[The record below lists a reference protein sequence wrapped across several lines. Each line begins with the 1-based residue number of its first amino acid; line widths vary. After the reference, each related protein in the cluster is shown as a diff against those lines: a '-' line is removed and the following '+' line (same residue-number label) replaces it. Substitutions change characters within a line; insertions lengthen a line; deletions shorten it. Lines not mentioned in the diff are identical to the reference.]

1 VASVQITTSTYAA
14 PFWEAAQG
22 VVAAGSRIWTGFNT
36 GAGVVY
42 YYSDNAGSSWTQHVD
57 AAPST
62 ATNRPVALA
71 TGNDGTTQHFYAVY
85 ESNQGDS
92 GGGGG
97 YRNIHTNV
105 SSGTPGALAGGTFE
119 AGSPNGVAFASL
131 FLTPTGTNPRI
142 WALERYQTAA
152 TPTYELRVRYA
163 TLWTNPDT
171 IGNWSNLT
179 GTLNT
184 ASTMKVAQGAF
195 LTIGGANR
203 ACIVML
209 NPGVTPNTLNAHTFD
224 PTAATPALGT
234 ATSFGALAS
243 TNVFDTTTSAWG
255 LTPGPTEQPQFC
267 MAAKNDYIVA
277 GRRDATAG
285 TWAFYKSVDGT
296 TWTTPTGWTGL
307 SGIGRAAIA
316 SDGTDFFIV
325 HTDTYAIKSSAASM
339 QVRKITAATD
349 TLGAAQSFSDNQAGS
364 FTISVAGGTLHC
376 VYRSGTVSPYSVRY
390 DSLATSTLAPASGIP
405 NLTARKY
412 RPARRHH

>member
-1 VASVQITTSTYAA
+1 VASVQIVTSTYAA
-14 PFWEAAQG
+14 PLWEATQG
-22 VVAAGSRIWTGFNT
+22 VVAAGSRIWTGFNS

-57 AAPST
+57 AAPSS
-62 ATNRPVALA
+62 ATNRHVTLA
-71 TGNDGTTQHFYAVY
+71 TGNDGTTQHLYAEY
-85 ESNQGDS
+85 ESNQGDDA
-92 GGGGG
+92 GGGGF
-97 YRNIHTNV
+97 RNVHSNV
-105 SSGTPGALAGGTFE
+105 LSGTPGALTGGTLEAGGTNL
-119 AGSPNGVAFASL
+119 GASYPSS
-131 FLTPTGTNPRI
+131 FLTPTGTNPRLWI
-142 WALERYQTAA
+142 IERRKTAA
-152 TPTYELRVRYA
+152 TAYEMRVLYA

-171 IGNWSNLT
+171 ATNYA
-179 GTLNT
+179 TLS
-184 ASTMKVAQGAF
+184 ALSSTSVMKMGQGAF
-195 LTIGGANR
+195 LTIAAANR
-203 ACIVML
+203 ACIVGI
-209 NPGVTPNTLNAHTFD
+209 NPAVTPNTLNAYTFD

-255 LTPGPTEQPQFC
+255 TTPGPTEQPQFC
-267 MAAKNDYIVA
+267 MAARNDYIVA

-285 TWAFYKSVDGT
+285 TWSFYKSVNGT

-325 HTDTYAIKSSAASM
+325 HTDTYAIKSSAANL
-339 QVRKITAATD
+339 QARKITTATD
-349 TLGAAQSFSDNQAGS
+349 TLETAQTFSDNQAGS

-390 DSLATSTLAPASGIP
+390 DSIATSTLAPSTGIP

-412 RPARRHH
+412 RPTRRHH